1 MTLRAVLVLGLFLAL
16 AIAPAVP
23 VRGATDVMGIV
34 NLVADYTNGSLA
46 EMTAV
51 LIFNGSSS
59 GLAPVRFDWYAPNG
73 SHAFQET
80 VPPDVAGVAWSRLNL
95 TAEGPWALNAS
106 YSGTPAVWDNQTFR
120 VLPSVWG
127 PGTVDLARSTRVGR
141 SGTLAIAPGTTVR
154 LPRGAGLGVAGA
166 LLAQGTAALRIAFT
180 SALASPAP
188 GDWDSV
194 LFAPQGG
201 ALSRLENASVS
212 FATGG
217 IEVYGA
223 TPALANLTVADS
235 VYGMKVDTAPIALL
249 DSRFER
255 DAVAFSAI
263 GFGGTLANVA
273 IAACPTGLSLL
284 SSAGARFERLAI
296 AGSTTVAVYG
306 DGGAYR
312 IENSTIQNST
322 AGVLQ
327 VAGDATLARVSVLRG
342 TDGLRARD
350 TGRII
355 AWNVT
360 VADPMGLHASATTG
374 GIVTLV
380 NATLSVSERLF
391 ADATSRIVIRN
402 FLRVRV
408 LDYDRNV
415 SVAGATV
422 RVFDNDREV
431 AVLTTDGNGTTPR
444 AVVTDRVL
452 AGSWAQNGTR
462 VLVAGGGLLFGQN
475 NRSVDMA
482 TSHTETFRGSTRDHD
497 GDGEP
502 DFSDPDDDNDGLL
515 DSVEDALGT
524 DPLNADSD
532 GDGMP
537 DGWEFQY
544 QLLPRDPTDAAAD
557 PDGDGLT
564 NLEEYGNGTDPRS
577 ADSDGDRMPDGWE
590 LAHGFDSNNATD
602 AAQDADGDGFSN
614 LEEYRGGT
622 DPRDPGSHPDLPLDA
637 ANSWLWYALAVVLAI
652 AILALSVALLRRRRR
667 GPPDEPDDGA
677 GGD

>member
-1 MTLRAVLVLGLFLAL
+1 MTLRALLVLGVLLAL

-23 VRGATDVMGIV
+23 VRGATDVTGIV
-34 NLVADYTNGSLA
+34 NLVADYVNGSLA

-51 LIFNGSSS
+51 VIFNGSSS
-59 GLAPVRFDWYAPNG
+59 GLSPVRFDWYAPDG
-73 SHAFQET
+73 SLAFQEI
-80 VPPDVAGVAWSRLNL
+80 VPPDVVGFAWSRLNL
-95 TAEGPWALNAS
+95 TVEGTWALNAT
-106 YSGTPAVWDNQTFR
+106 YTGTPAVWDNQTFR
-120 VLPSVWG
+120 VLPVAWG
-127 PGTVDLARSTRVGR
+127 PGLVDLARSTRVGR
-141 SGTLAIAPGTTVR
+141 FGALAIAPGTTVR

-166 LLAQGTAALRIAFT
+166 ILARGTSAQRIAFT
-180 SALASPAP
+180 SSAASPAA
-188 GDWDSV
+188 GDWDSI

-223 TPALANLTVADS
+223 TPALANLTLVDS
-235 VYGMKVDTAPIALL
+235 VYGMKVDTAPIALR

-263 GFGGTLANVA
+263 GFGGALANVT

-284 SSAGARFERLAI
+284 SSSGGRFERLAI

-322 AGVLQ
+322 AGLLQ
-327 VAGDATLARVSVLRG
+327 VAGDAILERVSVLRG

-350 TGRII
+350 TGRIT
-355 AWNVT
+355 AWNAT
-360 VADPMGLHASATTG
+360 VADPTGLHASATTG
-374 GIVTLV
+374 GTVTLV

-391 ADATSRIVIRN
+391 ADAASRVVVRN

-408 LDYDRNV
+408 LDYDRNAT
-415 SVAGATV
+415 VAGAIV

-444 AVVTDRVL
+444 AAVTDRIL
-452 AGSWAQNGTR
+452 SGSLRQNATR

-475 NRSVDMA
+475 NRTVDMA
-482 TSHTETFRGSTRDHD
+482 TSHTETFRGSTRDND
-497 GDGEP
+497 RDGEP

-515 DSVEDALGT
+515 DSVEGALGT

-544 QLLPRDPTDAAAD
+544 QRLPRDPTDAGAD

-564 NLEEYGNGTDPRS
+564 NLQEYRNGTDPRS

-590 LAHGFDSNNATD
+590 LGSGLDPTNASD
-602 AAQDADGDGFSN
+602 ASQDADGDGFSN
-614 LEEYRGGT
+614 LEEFRGGT
-622 DPRDPGSHPDLPLDA
+622 DPRDPGSHPTLPLDLQ
-637 ANSWLWYALAVVLAI
+637 NSWLWTALAVVLAT
-652 AILALSVALLRRRRR
+652 AILALSVVLLRRRRR
-667 GPPDEPDDGA
+667 APPEEPGDGT